1 MNIELTEQEVAF
13 LDDYL
18 KQEIETEYLS
28 ETSRKIITNLI
39 DKLNENN

>member
-1 MNIELTEQEVAF
+1 MNIELTEQEVLF

-28 ETSRKIITNLI
+28 ETSRQIITNLLN
-39 DKLNENN
+39 KLNE